1 MKSLSRFILPL
12 TLAFSATAFA
22 ENKPAEPANPKL
34 ASYPLTICVVSGEKL
49 GEMGA
54 PYEYAH
60 KEEGKPDRVVF
71 FCCKPCT
78 KDFQKEPAK
87 YLAQIDAAAAAKA
100 AAKK

>member
-1 MKSLSRFILPL
+1 MKSLSRFALVL
-12 TLAFSATAFA
+12 SLAVGASLFA
-22 ENKPAEPANPKL
+22 ETKPAEPANPKL
-34 ASYPLTICVVSGEKL
+34 ASYPLTTCVVSGEKL

-54 PYEYAH
+54 PYEYVH

-87 YLAQIDAAAAAKA
+87 YLAMIDAAAAAK
-100 AAKK
+100 K